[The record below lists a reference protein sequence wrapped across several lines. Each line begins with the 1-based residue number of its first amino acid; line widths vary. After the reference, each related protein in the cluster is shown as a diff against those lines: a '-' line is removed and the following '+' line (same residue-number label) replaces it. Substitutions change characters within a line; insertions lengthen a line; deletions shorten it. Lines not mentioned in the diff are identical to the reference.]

1 MSNAPRCNSKSPPRG
16 RLRAANAIPLAKS
29 VKTVDYFGGIDLSGN
44 STFIVADD
52 HPLFREALIHAIGNC
67 VESANIVE
75 ADSLDTLQR
84 VVEENPQADLLFLD
98 LSMPG
103 VSGFSA
109 LAWIRNNHEL
119 LPTVIVSALDDPAVI
134 RRAIQHGASGF
145 IPKSS
150 PIGTLEEG
158 IRAVL
163 EGEVWLPPGID
174 VRDNQLESEEARIAA
189 ALSSLTPHQFRVL
202 MMLGE
207 GLLNKQIAY
216 QLGVS
221 EATIKAHVTAIL
233 RKMEVNNRT
242 QAVLAVQRL
251 QINSSALLDE
261 EESGG

>member
-1 MSNAPRCNSKSPPRG
+1 M
-16 RLRAANAIPLAKS
+16 
-29 VKTVDYFGGIDLSGN
+29 TLSDT

-52 HPLFREALIHAIGNC
+52 HPLFREALIHAIHTSVAGA
-67 VESANIVE
+67 EIFE
-75 ADSLDTLQR
+75 ADSLASLYD
-84 VVEENPQADLLFLD
+84 VVEANPNADLLFLD
-98 LSMPG
+98 LNMPG

-109 LAWIRNNHEL
+109 LAYMRNNHES
-119 LPTVIVSALDDPAVI
+119 LPTVVVSAIDDPSVI

-150 PIGTLEEG
+150 PIRTIESAIDSILQ
-158 IRAVL
+158 
-163 EGEVWLPPGID
+163 GEVWLPDD
-174 VRDNQLESEEARIAA
+174 VDMEGDDLDGEEARVAA
-189 ALSSLTPHQFRVL
+189 AMSALTPHQFRVL

-233 RKMEVNNRT
+233 RKMQVTNRT

-251 QINSSALLDE
+251 NTKENALIE
-261 EESGG
+261 

>member
-1 MSNAPRCNSKSPPRG
+1 MTDK
-16 RLRAANAIPLAKS
+16 
-29 VKTVDYFGGIDLSGN
+29 

-67 VESANIVE
+67 VEEAAIIE
-75 ADSLDTLQR
+75 ADSVDTLQE
-84 VVEENPQADLLFLD
+84 VVQANPEADLLLLD
-98 LSMPG
+98 LNMPG

-109 LAWIRNNHEL
+109 LAYIRNNHAS
-119 LPTVIVSALDDPAVI
+119 LPTVIVSAMDDPAVI
-134 RRAIQHGASGF
+134 RRSIQHGASGF

-150 PIGTLEEG
+150 AIATLEQG

-163 EGEVWLPPGID
+163 DGELWVPDD
-174 VRDNQLESEEARIAA
+174 VDLQDDRLDSEEAGIAA

-216 QLGVS
+216 QLSVS

-233 RKMEVNNRT
+233 RKMNVNNRT
-242 QAVLAVQRL
+242 QAVLAVQQLR
-251 QINSSALLDE
+251 INSPSLLE
-261 EESGG
+261 AESGDG

>member
-1 MSNAPRCNSKSPPRG
+1 MMQTA
-16 RLRAANAIPLAKS
+16 L
-29 VKTVDYFGGIDLSGN
+29 

-67 VESANIVE
+67 VDDANIIE
-75 ADSLDTLQR
+75 ADSLDSLQA
-84 VVEENPQADLLFLD
+84 VVEANPDADLLFLD
-98 LSMPG
+98 LNMPG

-109 LAWIRNNHEL
+109 LAYIRNNHES
-119 LPTVIVSALDDPAVI
+119 LPTVIVSAMDDPAVI
-134 RRAIQHGASGF
+134 RRSIQHGASGF

-150 PIGTLEEG
+150 PIAVIEEG
-158 IRAVL
+158 IRRVL
-163 EGEVWLPPGID
+163 DGEVWLPEGVD
-174 VRDNQLESEEARIAA
+174 LQDDRLGSDEASIAT

-233 RKMEVNNRT
+233 RKMNVNNRT

-251 QINSSALLDE
+251 QISVPALPE
-261 EESGG
+261 

>member
-1 MSNAPRCNSKSPPRG
+1 MTDK
-16 RLRAANAIPLAKS
+16 
-29 VKTVDYFGGIDLSGN
+29 

-67 VESANIVE
+67 VEEAAIIE
-75 ADSLDTLQR
+75 ADSLDTLQE
-84 VVEENPQADLLFLD
+84 VVQANPEADLLLLD
-98 LSMPG
+98 LNMPG

-109 LAWIRNNHEL
+109 LAYIRNNHAS
-119 LPTVIVSALDDPAVI
+119 LPTVIVSAMDDPAVI
-134 RRAIQHGASGF
+134 RRSIQHGASGF

-150 PIGTLEEG
+150 AIATLEEG

-163 EGEVWLPPGID
+163 DGEVWIPDGID
-174 VRDNQLESEEARIAA
+174 LQDDRLDSEEAGIAA

-216 QLGVS
+216 QLSVS

-233 RKMEVNNRT
+233 RKMNVNNRT
-242 QAVLAVQRL
+242 QAVLAVQQLR
-251 QINSSALLDE
+251 INAPSLLE
-261 EESGG
+261 AQSGDS

>member
-1 MSNAPRCNSKSPPRG
+1 MTNK
-16 RLRAANAIPLAKS
+16 
-29 VKTVDYFGGIDLSGN
+29 

-67 VESANIVE
+67 VEEAGIIE
-75 ADSLDTLQR
+75 ADSLDTLQV
-84 VVEENPQADLLFLD
+84 VVEANPDADLLLLD
-98 LSMPG
+98 LNMPG

-109 LAWIRNNHEL
+109 LAYIRNNHAS
-119 LPTVIVSALDDPAVI
+119 LPTVIVSAMDDPAVI
-134 RRAIQHGASGF
+134 RRSIQHGASGF

-150 PIGTLEEG
+150 AIATLEEG

-163 EGEVWLPPGID
+163 DGEVWVPDGID
-174 VRDNQLESEEARIAA
+174 LQDDRLDSAEAGIAA

-216 QLGVS
+216 QLSVS

-233 RKMEVNNRT
+233 RKMGVNNRT
-242 QAVLAVQRL
+242 QAVLAVQQLR
-251 QINSSALLDE
+251 INAPTLLDA
-261 EESGG
+261 ESGDR

>member
-1 MSNAPRCNSKSPPRG
+1 VTNK
-16 RLRAANAIPLAKS
+16 
-29 VKTVDYFGGIDLSGN
+29 

-67 VESANIVE
+67 VEDADIIE
-75 ADSLDTLQR
+75 ADSLDTLQA
-84 VVEENPQADLLFLD
+84 VVESHAEADLLLLD
-98 LSMPG
+98 LNMPG

-109 LAWIRNNHEL
+109 LAYIRSKHES
-119 LPTVIVSALDDPAVI
+119 LPTVIVSAMDDPAVI
-134 RRAIQHGASGF
+134 RRSIQHGASGF

-150 PIGTLEEG
+150 PISTLEKG

-163 EGEVWLPPGID
+163 DGEVWIPEGINLQD
-174 VRDNQLESEEARIAA
+174 DRLDSEEAEIAA

-221 EATIKAHVTAIL
+221 EATIKAHVTAVL
-233 RKMEVNNRT
+233 RKMHVNNRT
-242 QAVLAVQRL
+242 QAVLAVERL
-251 QINSSALLDE
+251 RTSTLPVPETASGVDSAT
-261 EESGG
+261 

>member
-1 MSNAPRCNSKSPPRG
+1 MTNK
-16 RLRAANAIPLAKS
+16 
-29 VKTVDYFGGIDLSGN
+29 

-67 VESANIVE
+67 VEDADIIE
-75 ADSLDTLQR
+75 ADSLDTLQA
-84 VVEENPQADLLFLD
+84 VVEANPEADLLLLD
-98 LSMPG
+98 LNMPG

-109 LAWIRNNHEL
+109 LAYIRSKHES
-119 LPTVIVSALDDPAVI
+119 LPTVIVSAMDDPAVI
-134 RRAIQHGASGF
+134 RRSIQHGASGF

-150 PIGTLEEG
+150 PISTLEKG

-163 EGEVWLPPGID
+163 DGEVWVPEGINLQD
-174 VRDNQLESEEARIAA
+174 DRLDSEEAEIAA

-233 RKMEVNNRT
+233 RKMHVNNRT
-242 QAVLAVQRL
+242 QAVLAVERL
-251 QINSSALLDE
+251 RTSTLPVPEANSSAK
-261 EESGG
+261 SAT